1 MTLGKILSSPGVRA
15 TLCAFVFSRALIL
28 AIGFL
33 STGIILVS
41 PEQAK
46 SGIVAP
52 FIRWDS
58 NWYLELARHGYEF
71 FPDGQSSV
79 VFFPL
84 YPLLMHLG
92 SMGFMSLAHGGIL
105 VSNVCTFAAAL
116 LIWRLARMD
125 CSERASDLAVR
136 FFLFGPVSFF
146 FSTVYS
152 EGAFILF
159 VAASLYGA
167 RTRRWWLAGLAG
179 YAAALTRSVGLL
191 LVVPLAVEFLVQ
203 ERREFSLGKP
213 GNWIRLACVG
223 MPAAG
228 TLTYMAYM
236 ALKFGDPLIY
246 RRAEIHWGR
255 QLMPFWETFAHPN
268 VLSLPPV
275 YLVWFCGALLV
286 ALILLGVGFRLKMRP
301 AYLVMCIA
309 YIGLYTSTGLLEAM
323 PRYLSV
329 IVPFYLMLA
338 AWVDRR
344 PSLELPF
351 TILSTAFLAFSTVAF
366 STGYWFT

>member
-1 MTLGKILSSPGVRA
+1 MRG
-15 TLCAFVFSRALIL
+15 TLCAFLFSRALIL

-33 STGIILVS
+33 STGIILVA
-41 PEQAK
+41 PDQTK
-46 SGIVAP
+46 TGILAP

-71 FPDGQSSV
+71 LPGEQSNV

-84 YPLLMHLG
+84 YPLLMHVG
-92 SMGFMSLAHGGIL
+92 SLGFMSLAHGGVL

-116 LIWRLARMD
+116 LIWRITRMD
-125 CSERASDLAVR
+125 FTERAANLAVR

-159 VAASLYGA
+159 VAACLYGA

-191 LVVPLAVEFLVQ
+191 LVIPLAVEFVVQ
-203 ERREFSLGKP
+203 ERREFSPRNPVG
-213 GNWIRLACVG
+213 WIRAICVG

-228 TLTYMAYM
+228 TLTYMGYM
-236 ALKFGDPLIY
+236 ALKFGDPLVY
-246 RRAEIHWGR
+246 RRAEVHWGR
-255 QLMPFWETFAHPN
+255 HLMPFWETFAQEN
-268 VLSLPPV
+268 FQALPLV
-275 YLVWFCGALLV
+275 YIVWFCGALLG
-286 ALILLGVGFRLKMRP
+286 ALLLVGVGVWLRMRA
-301 AYLVMCIA
+301 AYIVMCIA
-309 YIGLYTSTGLLEAM
+309 YIVLYSSTGLLEAM

-329 IVPFYLMLA
+329 IVPFYVVIA

>member
-1 MTLGKILSSPGVRA
+1 MIVGRILSVPGMRR
-15 TLCAFVFSRALIL
+15 TLCAFVFSRVLIL
-28 AIGFL
+28 AVGFL

-46 SGIVAP
+46 GGLLAP
-52 FIRWDS
+52 FVRWDS
-58 NWYLELARHGYEF
+58 NWYLELARQGYEF
-71 FPDGQSSV
+71 LPDDQSSV

-84 YPLLMHLG
+84 YPLLMHVG
-92 SMGFMSLAHGGIL
+92 SLGFMSLTHGGML
-105 VSNVCTFAAAL
+105 VSNICTFLAAM

-125 CSERASDLAVR
+125 WSERAADLAVR

-167 RTRRWWLAGLAG
+167 RMRRWWIAGLAG
-179 YAAALTRSVGLL
+179 CAAALTRSVGVL
-191 LVVPLAVEFLVQ
+191 LVIPLAVEFLAQ
-203 ERREFSLGKP
+203 ERTEFSPRRP
-213 GNWIRLACVG
+213 GSWMRLACVG

-236 ALKFGDPLIY
+236 AFKFGDPLVY
-246 RRAEIHWGR
+246 RRAEVHWGR
-255 QLMPFWETFAHPN
+255 QLMPFWETFAHAN
-268 VLSLPPV
+268 VASLPVV
-275 YLVWFCGALLV
+275 YLVWFCGALLL
-286 ALILLGVGFRLKMRP
+286 ALLLVGVGFWLRMRL

-309 YIGLYTSTGLLEAM
+309 YILLYTSTGLLEAM

-329 IVPFYLMLA
+329 IVPFYIILA